1 MKWLNKPTDTLFC
14 PFNIIY
20 YTTLKNCL
28 FLTQQPKFIAV
39 SKSAK
44 QPLHI
49 CLNSY
54 RNPSLHLK
62 DVSELANCL
71 DCKHNCWNIV
81 ERRRSEYCCSYRRL
95 STILWP
101 FSHNLWWCTSF
112 NPFNNLINYNS
123 LLISSCVITVNSYP
137 AAVST
142 VNLLLSVDS
151 EVPFKIAWLSAK
163 YWLGCRRPSCS
174 PSLGWVALNRAI
186 QAIW

>member
-1 MKWLNKPTDTLFC
+1 MLAHNVVWCIAFNNIITKAKDGMKWLNKPTDTLFC

-20 YTTLKNCL
+20 YITLKNCL

-49 CLNSY
+49 CLNMDNNSY

-62 DVSELANCL
+62 YVSELANCL

-112 NPFNNLINYNS
+112 NPFNNLINHNS
-123 LLISSCVITVNSYP
+123 LLISTL
-137 AAVST
+137 AVVLSQWT
-142 VNLLLSVDS
+142 AILLQCQQWTYCYRL
-151 EVPFKIAWLSAK
+151 
-163 YWLGCRRPSCS
+163 
-174 PSLGWVALNRAI
+174 I
-186 QAIW
+186 QKCHSK